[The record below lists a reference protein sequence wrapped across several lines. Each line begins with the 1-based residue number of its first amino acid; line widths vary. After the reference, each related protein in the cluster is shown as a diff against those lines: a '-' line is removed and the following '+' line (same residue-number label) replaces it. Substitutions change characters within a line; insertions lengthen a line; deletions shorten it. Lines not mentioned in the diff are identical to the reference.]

1 MGKYDDIIN
10 MPHHRSAKRPHM
22 SVHDRAAQF
31 APFAALTGYG
41 DAIDE
46 TRRLTCDRPEPGEA
60 ELAELDAALSE
71 LLARIGERPQV
82 EATYFVPDEKK
93 EGGAYV
99 TRTGR
104 VRRVDAVRRRLVFD
118 DGTEINVSDLSSLA
132 LSDK

>member
-10 MPHHRSAKRPHM
+10 LPHHQSAKRPHM

-60 ELAELDAALSE
+60 ELAELDAAF
-71 LLARIGERPQV
+71 ARLTETAGQKPLIEV
-82 EATYFVPDEKK
+82 SYFVADSKK
-93 EGGAYV
+93 EGGAILSAKGMLKKLGADFIMLSPRV
-99 TRTGR
+99 T
-104 VRRVDAVRRRLVFD
+104 
-118 DGTEINVSDLSSLA
+118 IPLA
-132 LSDK
+132 DVLKITFF

>member
-10 MPHHRSAKRPHM
+10 LPHHRSAKRPHM

-93 EGGAYV
+93 RAAHTSPARAG
-99 TRTGR
+99 
-104 VRRVDAVRRRLVFD
+104 
-118 DGTEINVSDLSSLA
+118 
-132 LSDK
+132 